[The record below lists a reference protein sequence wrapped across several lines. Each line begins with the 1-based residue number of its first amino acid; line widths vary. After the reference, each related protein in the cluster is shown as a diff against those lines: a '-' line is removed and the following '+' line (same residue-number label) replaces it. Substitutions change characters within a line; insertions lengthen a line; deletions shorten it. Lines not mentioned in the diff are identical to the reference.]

1 MVYASIQHTLPASPG
16 IYKYYDASGKLLYI
30 GKAKNIKKRVA
41 SYFTKSA
48 HSYKTMEMVRQINRI
63 DFTIVRSEHDALL
76 LENSLIKEFQPKYN
90 IELKDD
96 KTYPYIVIKKEPFP
110 RVFFT
115 RRKIND
121 GSTYLGPFTSVARVR
136 ELLSFIKQYIPL
148 RTCSLNLSEKN
159 ITSGKFKVCL
169 EYHLGNCKGPCVGKQ
184 SVANYDQGIGE
195 LKNML
200 KGNLKGILDQ
210 YKKEQQTFIEQLAF
224 EKADQIQQKIN
235 ALKNYHATSVVVNPR
250 LGNLDVF
257 ACSMSQEDAVVSFLA
272 VRNGTVINAHNRAF
286 RLTIDESKE
295 EVLTQAIVQF
305 QLQFGDS
312 ATELIVPF
320 DLPFGFDAFTITV
333 PRSGEK
339 KKLLEMAE
347 ANANYHAEEIKR
359 KKLLQLEAGKGTIQQ
374 LLERTQALLSL
385 PTLPRHIEC
394 FDNSNFQGA
403 YPVSAMVCFK
413 DGIPSKKD
421 YRHFNVK
428 TVKGINDFATMKEA
442 VSRRYSRMLSEKIAL
457 PDLVIIDGGKG
468 QLSAACE
475 ALEELELG
483 GKMTVIG
490 LAKNV
495 EEIFYPG
502 DQESLKLE
510 YQSDVLKFL
519 RRIRDE
525 VHRFGITFHR
535 KKRSK
540 GLTRN
545 ELTEINGIGEKT
557 AERLLQHFRSV
568 NNVRKANRSELEE
581 LIGTS
586 LTEKL
591 LNYFDR

>member
-30 GKAKNIKKRVA
+30 GKAKNIKKRVT

-48 HSYKTMEMVRQINRI
+48 QSYKTMEMVRQINRI